1 LRLLVAVVLTCFLV
15 VLTAAEAQNVPGRAR
30 VGYLG
35 GVASAPPDPFVEGLR
50 VLGWIEGDNLVI
62 ERRYLEGNVERAA
75 ALAAELVGLKPQVI
89 VAVAP
94 PAVRA
99 VQRATSSIPVVM
111 FAVADPVGMGFVAS
125 LTRPGGNITGLTSAI
140 PEGFMGKQLELIKEA
155 IPGSSRIGLLF
166 NAANPL
172 NYAAAFISELV
183 AAAQAL
189 KLDLIHLEIRN
200 ADDIATALT
209 AAKRARV
216 DAVFVVGDPLV
227 FRYRKQVHEVASS
240 HGLPTFV
247 PAPEYLEGGGVMA
260 YGPSLRDAAR
270 RTAVYVDKILKGA
283 KPAELPVERPRE
295 YRLIVN
301 QRAARQLGLAIPQAL
316 IGRADEV
323 IE

>member
-1 LRLLVAVVLTCFLV
+1 LLVALVLPCFLV
-15 VLTAAEAQNVPGRAR
+15 FFTAEAQHATGPAL
-30 VGYLG
+30 VGYFG
-35 GVASAPPDPFVEGLR
+35 GVASAPPDPFADGLR
-50 VLGWIEGDNLVI
+50 ALGWIEGHNLVI
-62 ERRYLEGNVERAA
+62 EQRYLEGNVERAA
-75 ALAAELVGLKPQVI
+75 PLAAELVNLKPQVI
-89 VAVAP
+89 VAASP

-125 LTRPGGNITGLTSAI
+125 LARPGGNITGLTSAI
-140 PEGFMGKQLELIKEA
+140 PEGFMGKQLELIREA
-155 IPGSSRIGLLF
+155 IPGSSRIGLLL

-172 NYAAAFISELV
+172 NYAAAFVSELA

-189 KLDLIHLEIRN
+189 KLDLMHLEIRDAN
-200 ADDIATALT
+200 NIETALT

-227 FRYRKQVHEVASS
+227 FRYRKRIHEVASS

-301 QRAARQLGLAIPQAL
+301 QRAARQLGLVIPQAL
-316 IGRADEV
+316 IARADEV

>member
-1 LRLLVAVVLTCFLV
+1 
-15 VLTAAEAQNVPGRAR
+15 
-30 VGYLG
+30 
-35 GVASAPPDPFVEGLR
+35 
-50 VLGWIEGDNLVI
+50 
-62 ERRYLEGNVERAA
+62 
-75 ALAAELVGLKPQVI
+75 
-89 VAVAP
+89 
-94 PAVRA
+94 
-99 VQRATSSIPVVM
+99 M

-140 PEGFMGKQLELIKEA
+140 PEGFMGKQLELIREA

-172 NYAAAFISELV
+172 NYAAAFVGEFV

-189 KLDLIHLEIRN
+189 KLDLVHLDIRS
-200 ADDIATALT
+200 ADDIATALI

-216 DAVFVVGDPLV
+216 DAVFVVGDPLL
-227 FRYRKQVHEVASS
+227 FRYRKRVNEVASS

-247 PAPEYLEGGGVMA
+247 PAPEYLEGGAVMA

-301 QRAARQLGLAIPQAL
+301 RRAARQLGLAIPQAL